1 VTDRGWRTRTGAL
14 TAGFVLVTACTA
26 GGGDE
31 PPPPA
36 VDTAAPVPV
45 TSALTLLAD
54 SASGDSAA
62 FAALPRSLRSRL
74 DVRRMLTDEARADTS
89 RTWCRPVGD
98 ADEPEVRRRVRFRLP
113 DTTGVLFVRADRQTG
128 ELKRVELVRR
138 ALTART
144 QLGFSWDAADDVTR
158 EFEWYADEANAVESG
173 PLPRGGPGPR
183 ALRALG
189 RQLLVGPCTGD
200 PL

>member
-1 VTDRGWRTRTGAL
+1 
-14 TAGFVLVTACTA
+14 
-26 GGGDE
+26 
-31 PPPPA
+31 
-36 VDTAAPVPV
+36 
-45 TSALTLLAD
+45 
-54 SASGDSAA
+54 
-62 FAALPRSLRSRL
+62 
-74 DVRRMLTDEARADTS
+74 
-89 RTWCRPVGD
+89 
-98 ADEPEVRRRVRFRLP
+98 
-113 DTTGVLFVRADRQTG
+113 VLFVRADRQTG